1 MVRLLSFSVEVF
13 TLFHHSLRGET
24 FRKEF
29 LSIGEVR
36 SLVPDTVRMMAL
48 TATATRSTR
57 QQICKRLGMVKPYLV
72 IESPN

>member
-36 SLVPDTVRMMAL
+36 SLVRYSTDDGSHSNCDPKYS
-48 TATATRSTR
+48 ATD
-57 QQICKRLGMVKPYLV
+57 L
-72 IESPN
+72 